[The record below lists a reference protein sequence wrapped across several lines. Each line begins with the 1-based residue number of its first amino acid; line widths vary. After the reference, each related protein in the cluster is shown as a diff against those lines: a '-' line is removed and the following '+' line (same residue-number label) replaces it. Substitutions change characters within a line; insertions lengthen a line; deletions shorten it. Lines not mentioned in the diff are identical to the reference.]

1 MQRVRRYLEDDDLFC
16 VTYGDGLADIDIDA
30 LVAFHRSHGRLGT
43 VTGVYPPSRFGQLV
57 NDGPRVAVFSEKPA
71 REGTRISGGFFVF
84 SRAFLDRLPDRA
96 DLILER
102 EPLEQPGPR
111 RRADGLRARRL
122 LAVRRHRARRRRAA
136 GPVDGGHGAVGARP
150 RRDAAGGVMLAYGV
164 CIGSRERYETLAAP
178 ALRDLGGVV
187 IEADDQRS
195 ICSAYNA
202 ILDAVAGEPD
212 IEGLVLLHEDVTIE
226 SAAFIAAI
234 RTELA
239 DPDVAVVGAIGALRP
254 ASLRWWQG
262 EGRGRV
268 RDSSGL
274 VDFGGGRHDVDV
286 LDGLCLVLS
295 PLGDRAPAL
304 RRVGVRRLPR
314 LRLRHLPPGARRRPP
329 RARRGAADHAPH
341 ARRLRR
347 RRRLRPRQRRL
358 RGQVARPAVRAP
370 GRPRA
375 RAGPCRACGGP
386 VATVPADPRRRG
398 GRLRPLRQRPDPA
411 RRRRPRRARDRRPR
425 DGRAPC
431 PRRLDRARRHR
442 SAWRSSAATPRWPRS
457 WPDRGIEI
465 VAADAD
471 VAAVVGAFERA
482 VDAAE
487 VATRARAALAPGG
500 LLLAECRNFA
510 ASEAAVDPIVWGRP
524 DLADLRTLLTP
535 AGARAL
541 LERASFTAVETAV
554 GTSEAYDPP
563 ELWSARRDHWA
574 SMRLGADS
582 ENVLLVTARAA

>member
-1 MQRVRRYLEDDDLFC
+1 
-16 VTYGDGLADIDIDA
+16 
-30 LVAFHRSHGRLGT
+30 
-43 VTGVYPPSRFGQLV
+43 
-57 NDGPRVAVFSEKPA
+57 
-71 REGTRISGGFFVF
+71 
-84 SRAFLDRLPDRA
+84 
-96 DLILER
+96 
-102 EPLEQPGPR
+102 
-111 RRADGLRARRL
+111 
-122 LAVRRHRARRRRAA
+122 
-136 GPVDGGHGAVGARP
+136 
-150 RRDAAGGVMLAYGV
+150 MLAYGV
-164 CIGSRERYETLAAP
+164 CIGSRERYEALAAP

-295 PLGDRAPAL
+295 GWAIEHLRFDESAFDGFHGYDSDICLQARAAGRRVRVAELPITHHTHGGYGDAAAYARASAAFAAKWRDLLFALQGTRAPE
-304 RRVGVRRLPR
+304 
-314 LRLRHLPPGARRRPP
+314 
-329 RARRGAADHAPH
+329 
-341 ARRLRR
+341 
-347 RRRLRPRQRRL
+347 
-358 RGQVARPAVRAP
+358 PA
-370 GRPRA
+370 
-375 RAGPCRACGGP
+375 PCRACGGP
-386 VATVPADPRRRG
+386 VATVPATRGVEVAACGRCGSGLTLPAAADPGAPEIAALATAAVTVRADWIERAGGQRVALFGADTALAAELTRRG
-398 GRLRPLRQRPDPA
+398 L
-411 RRRRPRRARDRRPR
+411 
-425 DGRAPC
+425 
-431 PRRLDRARRHR
+431 
-442 SAWRSSAATPRWPRS
+442 
-457 WPDRGIEI
+457 EI

-541 LERASFTAVETAV
+541 LERTSFTAVETEV

>member
-1 MQRVRRYLEDDDLFC
+1 
-16 VTYGDGLADIDIDA
+16 
-30 LVAFHRSHGRLGT
+30 
-43 VTGVYPPSRFGQLV
+43 
-57 NDGPRVAVFSEKPA
+57 
-71 REGTRISGGFFVF
+71 
-84 SRAFLDRLPDRA
+84 
-96 DLILER
+96 
-102 EPLEQPGPR
+102 
-111 RRADGLRARRL
+111 
-122 LAVRRHRARRRRAA
+122 
-136 GPVDGGHGAVGARP
+136 
-150 RRDAAGGVMLAYGV
+150 MLAYGV

-268 RDSSGL
+268 RDSTGL

-295 PLGDRAPAL
+295 PWAIQHLRFDESAFDGFHGYDSDICLQARAAGRRVRVTDLPITHHTHGGYGDAAAYARASAAFAAKWRDLLFALQGDRAP
-304 RRVGVRRLPR
+304 
-314 LRLRHLPPGARRRPP
+314 
-329 RARRGAADHAPH
+329 D
-341 ARRLRR
+341 
-347 RRRLRPRQRRL
+347 
-358 RGQVARPAVRAP
+358 PATC
-370 GRPRA
+370 G
-375 RAGPCRACGGP
+375 ACGGAVP
-386 VATVPADPRRRG
+386 TVPATRGVEVAACGRCGSGLTLPAAADPGAPEPAVLAAAAATARADWIERAAPRRVALFG
-398 GRLRPLRQRPDPA
+398 GDDALAGELA
-411 RRRRPRRARDRRPR
+411 R
-425 DGRAPC
+425 
-431 PRRLDRARRHR
+431 
-442 SAWRSSAATPRWPRS
+442 
-457 WPDRGIEI
+457 RGIEI
-465 VAADAD
+465 VAGDAD
-471 VAAVVGAFERA
+471 VAVVVGAFERA
-482 VDAAE
+482 VDAAD

-510 ASEAAVDPIVWGRP
+510 ATEAAVDPIVWGRP

-541 LERASFTAVETAV
+541 LERTSFTAVETSV

-563 ELWSARRDHWA
+563 ELWRARRDHWA

-582 ENVLLVTARAA
+582 ENVLLVRGRAA